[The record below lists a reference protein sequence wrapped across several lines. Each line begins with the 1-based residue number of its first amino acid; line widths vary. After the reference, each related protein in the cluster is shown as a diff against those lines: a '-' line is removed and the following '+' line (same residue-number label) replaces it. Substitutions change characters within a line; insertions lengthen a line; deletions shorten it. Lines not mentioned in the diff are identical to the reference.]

1 VKNKPASRAKAWRLM
16 KSPRALESACVPELA
31 CVAGARSG
39 QSSAAAAAHYVGSSF
54 FSTDSPGLA
63 DSPWA
68 IAARPQRVLKCPRS
82 SDKLKFVG
90 QNRETI

>member
-1 VKNKPASRAKAWRLM
+1 MKNKPASRAKAW
-16 KSPRALESACVPELA
+16 SPWRVREPWESACVPELA
-31 CVAGARSG
+31 SVAGARSC

-68 IAARPQRVLKCPRS
+68 IATRPQRGLKCPRS
-82 SDKLKFVG
+82 SDKLKFV
-90 QNRETI
+90 